1 MSTVILGAGIIGCST
16 AYFLSQSSRTQAQQI
31 HLVEPSPRLFASA
44 SGYAAGFLARD
55 WFSQSVAAVGAL
67 SFDLHK
73 DLAEKHNGSERW
85 GYSRSTGTSL
95 SEDGRTGGERGDDW
109 LREGGSRAEVAAK
122 HDFGGGEYPSWLT
135 RRKGGKIEVIS
146 KDDSTAI
153 VDPLRLSTFLLNE
166 CTERGVQLHHPAKA
180 VSVAKDMRNELS
192 SIRII
197 SQEGTETDIPCTR
210 LIITAGAWTPQVF
223 STLFP
228 TSKTKLPIS
237 SLAGHSLVV
246 KSPRWTKTNEQK
258 GCHAVFTT
266 DTSGYSPEIFS
277 RVGGEIWLGGLNS
290 TNIPLPNL
298 ATETSIQNEAIEQ
311 LIQTSKH
318 LLGIPDSNEE
328 DLEIVRKGLCFRPV
342 TPTGKPIIARIPDSK
357 LGDGF
362 STRGLGDGGVF
373 VAAGH
378 GPWGISL
385 SLGTGMVVAELV
397 EGRTPSAS
405 VGSLGI

>member
-1 MSTVILGAGIIGCST
+1 MSTVILGAGIVGCST
-16 AYFLSQSSRTQAQQI
+16 AYFLSQSPRTQAQHI

-55 WFSQSVAAVGAL
+55 WFSSSVAAVGAL

-73 DLAEKHNGSERW
+73 ELAEKHNGKERW

-95 SEDGRTGGERGDDW
+95 SEDGRLGGERGDDW

-122 HDFGGGEYPSWLT
+122 HEFGGGEYPSWLT
-135 RRKGGKIEVIS
+135 RREGGRIEVIS
-146 KDDSTAI
+146 EDDSTAI
-153 VDPLRLSTFLLNE
+153 VDPLRLSTYLLDE
-166 CTERGVQLHHPAKA
+166 CRQRGVQLHHPAKA
-180 VSVAKDMRNELS
+180 LSAAKDMRGELS
-192 SIRII
+192 SIRIV
-197 SQEGTETDIPCTR
+197 SEEGTETDIPCTR
-210 LIITAGAWTPQVF
+210 LIITAGAWTPRVF

-228 TSKTKLPIS
+228 SSKTRIPIS

-246 KSPRWTKTNEQK
+246 KSPRWTKINEER

-266 DTSGYSPEIFS
+266 DSSGYSPEIFS

-290 TNIPLPNL
+290 SSTPLPNL
-298 ATETSIQNEAIEQ
+298 ATETEIQDEAIEQ
-311 LIQTSKH
+311 LMQTSKR
-318 LLGIPDSNEE
+318 LLGLPDGGEE
-328 DLEIVRKGLCFRPV
+328 DLEVVRKGLCFRPV
-342 TPTGKPIIARIPDSK
+342 TPSGRPIIARVPDAK
-357 LGDGF
+357 LGDRF
-362 STRGLGDGGVF
+362 STRGEGDGGVF

-385 SLGTGMVVAELV
+385 SLGTGMVLSEMV

-405 VGSLGI
+405 VKSLGL